1 MERFEFTKPTLV
13 KNFLTAKALTILRAI
28 ETSPNSYS
36 SKIMKKIAE
45 SGIKL
50 KKSQFYRYIDSLKNF
65 DLIQGEGWKKEKN
78 SSGYI
83 FQITENGKYLLK
95 VLSKLFE

>member
-1 MERFEFTKPTLV
+1 MEKFEFTEPTLI

-36 SKIMKKIAE
+36 RKIMRKIAE

-50 KKSQFYRYIDSLKNF
+50 KKSQFYRYIDSLKKY
-65 DLIQGEGWKKEKN
+65 DLIRGESWIKEKN
-78 SSGYI
+78 SSGHVY
-83 FQITENGKYLLK
+83 QITEDGKYLLR